1 MDMHTLYTITGIA
14 FFIWTIRNI
23 FFWVNLWQLKEYR
36 LDILSVHLR
45 ETVQGRSLY
54 TSLGNISKWIILL
67 LYPVIVF
74 QDQYTFWYELLI
86 AAVFVIEAFIVLKE
100 IAYHQIKRP
109 IPTVKALILIVF
121 SVIAISFLVM
131 SPLVNEFVWF
141 LLLDRIAFIVV
152 SFFVF
157 FLSFPTEIHRDLKIQ
172 RAMKKIKEYKNLLVI
187 AVSGSYGKTST
198 KEYIAQVLSAKYH
211 VVKTPG
217 SNNTP
222 IAIAN
227 TILNNIKEDT
237 EIFVVEVGAVKRGE
251 VAEIAAIVSP
261 KISITTAV
269 SDQHISLYGNLENVI
284 TSECELINALPKD
297 GLALFNANGGF
308 TDKVYEQTK
317 VKKIYYKRYAEK
329 PTKNGVIAAY
339 NIKTSP
345 DGISFTVGVNHK
357 EINLTAPLLGTHAVE
372 NILPAVFLGITK
384 GLTAGELQKA
394 VSNLKPP
401 AQTMVRKPLLNE
413 IIGIDDTFN
422 ASPESVFAA
431 MDYIKLYKRKK
442 YFVLAPLIE
451 LGKESKKRHYQI
463 GLMASKS
470 CTHLYLLNKNYFKEV
485 IEGVRAGK
493 GKCQVH
499 VVSQKI
505 AAEEIKSTAKS
516 GDVVLFEGKEAKVVM
531 KKLL

>member
-1 MDMHTLYTITGIA
+1 MDMHTLFTITGVA

-45 ETVQGRSLY
+45 ETVQGRSLF
-54 TSLGNISKWIILL
+54 TSIGNIVKWILFL

-74 QDQYTFWYELLI
+74 QDQYTIWYELLI
-86 AAVFVIEAFIVLKE
+86 AALFIIEAFLVLKE
-100 IAYHQIKRP
+100 ISQHTIKRP
-109 IPTVKALILIVF
+109 VPTKKALIL
-121 SVIAISFLVM
+121 VILSIFAVSFLVL
-131 SPLVNEFVWF
+131 SPLLNEFVWF
-141 LLLDRIAFIVV
+141 LILDRITFLLV

-157 FLSFPTEIHRDLKIQ
+157 FLSFPTEIYRDIKIQ
-172 RAMKKIKEYKNLLVI
+172 KAMKKIKEYKNLLVI

-198 KEYIAQVLSAKYH
+198 KEYIAQVLSTKFH

-237 EIFVVEVGAVKRGE
+237 EVFVVEVGAVKRGE
-251 VAEIAAIVSP
+251 VAEIAAIVNP

-269 SDQHISLYGNLENVI
+269 SDQHISLYGSLENVI
-284 TSECELINALPKD
+284 KSEYELIEALPKD
-297 GLALFNANGGF
+297 GLALFNANGGYI
-308 TDKVYEQTK
+308 DSVYEQTK
-317 VKKIYYKRYAEK
+317 IKKLYYKRFEEK
-329 PTKNGVIAAY
+329 PKKNGVIAAY
-339 NIKTSP
+339 NIKASP
-345 DGISFTVGVNHK
+345 DGVSFSVSTNHK
-357 EINLTAPLLGTHAVE
+357 ELNLTAPLLGTHAVE
-372 NILPAVFLGITK
+372 NILPAVYLGLYK
-384 GLTAGELQKA
+384 GLSIQEIQKA
-394 VSNLKPP
+394 VSQLKPP
-401 AQTMVRKPLLNE
+401 AQTMVRKPLLNG

-422 ASPESVFAA
+422 ASPESVFAG
-431 MDYIKLYKRKK
+431 MEYVKLYKKKK

-451 LGKESKKRHYQI
+451 LGKEGKKRHFQI
-463 GLMASKS
+463 GQLASTS
-470 CTHLYLLNKNYFKEV
+470 CTHLYLLNKNYIKEV
-485 IEGVRAGK
+485 LEGVRAGK

-499 VVSQKI
+499 IVNQKI
-505 AAEEIKSTAKS
+505 AAEEIKSTAKP